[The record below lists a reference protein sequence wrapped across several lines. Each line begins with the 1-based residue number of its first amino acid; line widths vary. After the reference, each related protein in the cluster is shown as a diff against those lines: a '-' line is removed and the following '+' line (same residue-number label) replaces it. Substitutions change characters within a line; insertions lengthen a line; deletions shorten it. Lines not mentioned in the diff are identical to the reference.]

1 MFGKKKKHEY
11 FKSKIVGGITIRELS
26 VGLIY
31 RIEEKLSD
39 DKITTILA
47 ECSDLSKKEIANLG
61 FSFAKSL
68 YDEILKLTYG
78 EVAVQS
84 KDSDKKKIAYFVS
97 LAVKFGFK
105 NALKMPFNMFKSVIN
120 QVAILQDE
128 EYKNLALWLR
138 AARFCDNKDFKAL
151 INKKIEK
158 NEITSDE
165 EMLRKFEAFNK
176 GF

>member
-1 MFGKKKKHEY
+1 M
-11 FKSKIVGGITIRELS
+11 
-26 VGLIY
+26 
-31 RIEEKLSD
+31 
-39 DKITTILA
+39 
-47 ECSDLSKKEIANLG
+47 
-61 FSFAKSL
+61 
-68 YDEILKLTYG
+68 
-78 EVAVQS
+78 
-84 KDSDKKKIAYFVS
+84 S